1 MSRALVKIHRWLPIA
16 VIAVTALSLW
26 TCGRRS
32 ESPERHYLRIADG
45 TGDGPTLN
53 PHLFSEITLGHI
65 AAMTQAYLVKYD
77 SRNRPYP
84 ELLTVVPSQAN
95 GGISKD
101 GKTITWHL
109 RKGVRWSDGAA
120 FTADDVTFSTRV
132 VLNPANNEVRRAG
145 WDLITKID
153 QPDRYTV
160 AYHLKQPYSSYE
172 PTFFGS
178 VGSNPTVLPKHLLAG
193 YPNINN
199 IPYNSKPVGIGPFRV
214 VDWQRGDRI
223 DLEPNPYYFRG
234 TPKLHRITYELI
246 PSRDTLLTLIQTG
259 EVDLWPDVPPSYLA
273 QVRALVRLP
282 TDVHPGIFYE
292 HLDFNVRR
300 PLVSDVRV
308 RQAVRYA
315 LDRRQIVKKVV
326 HGYGTLQESTISP
339 IFAFAPVGIRFVE
352 HDANRA
358 KRLLE
363 EAGWKVGPGGVRVK
377 DGRRLTLQLAY
388 NAGASSLDDTVE
400 MIREELRAVGIE
412 VQARKY
418 VPAMFFAPYQNG
430 GVVYGANWDMT
441 MFAWGDL
448 PVADVSNLFECDQIP
463 PKGQN
468 VLRYCN
474 PKLDQL
480 LEAVKR
486 TYDQHEQAR
495 LLARETRTIVGDAP
509 TIVLYVFDTGYT
521 HNKRLTGFH
530 SEAFAPFDN
539 MQDVDI

>member
-1 MSRALVKIHRWLPIA
+1 
-16 VIAVTALSLW
+16 
-26 TCGRRS
+26 
-32 ESPERHYLRIADG
+32 
-45 TGDGPTLN
+45 
-53 PHLFSEITLGHI
+53 
-65 AAMTQAYLVKYD
+65 
-77 SRNRPYP
+77 
-84 ELLTVVPSQAN
+84 
-95 GGISKD
+95 
-101 GKTITWHL
+101 
-109 RKGVRWSDGAA
+109 
-120 FTADDVTFSTRV
+120 
-132 VLNPANNEVRRAG
+132 
-145 WDLITKID
+145 
-153 QPDRYTV
+153 
-160 AYHLKQPYSSYE
+160 
-172 PTFFGS
+172 
-178 VGSNPTVLPKHLLAG
+178 
-193 YPNINN
+193 
-199 IPYNSKPVGIGPFRV
+199 
-214 VDWQRGDRI
+214 
-223 DLEPNPYYFRG
+223 
-234 TPKLHRITYELI
+234 
-246 PSRDTLLTLIQTG
+246 LTLIQTG

-292 HLDFNVRR
+292 HLDFNVTR

-308 RQAVRYA
+308 RQAIRYA
-315 LDRRQIVKKVV
+315 LDRRQIVKKIV

-339 IFAFAPVGIRFVE
+339 IFAFAPRKIRFVE

-363 EAGWKVGPGGVRVK
+363 EAGWKAGPSGVRVK
-377 DGRRLTLQLAY
+377 NGRRLTLQLAY

-400 MIREELRAVGIE
+400 MIREELRTVGIE

-430 GVVYGANWDMT
+430 GVLYGAKWDMT

-448 PVADVSNLFECDQIP
+448 PVADISNLFACDQIP

-495 LLARETRTIVGDAP
+495 LLDREERMIVGEAP

-530 SEAFAPFDN
+530 SEGFAPFDN
-539 MQDVDI
+539 IRDVDI